1 MNTGH
6 IKLHRSIEEWEWID
20 DPVMFYFWVRILL
33 MANWEDRR
41 WHGEVIERGSFV
53 CSLSGLSK
61 RLNLSIQQVRT
72 CLSRLQ
78 SNKQIFTDSTNK
90 RTKVTICKYD
100 DYQGW
105 PTNEQQTNNTPANNP
120 TTTTKEEYNY
130 NTSDTNVSSYS
141 NSIQEEKKEKESSVT
156 DVPEDEKRG
165 KPVSPPPDFSFVLN
179 LWNDSAT
186 RSIPKV
192 RMLST
197 ARKEKV
203 RLRIKEM
210 GGMEEA
216 KEILATC
223 FKKISESDFCN
234 GATGKWTA
242 TFDWFFENEKNWLK
256 VLEGNYDNRKERS
269 RLEQLAELYKQ
280 GNEYYEQQYR
290 GYGGASPYGD
300 PPGGGDYGPDEQ

>member
-1 MNTGH
+1 M
-6 IKLHRSIEEWEWID
+6 L
-20 DPVMFYFWVRILL
+20 YFWVSILF
-33 MANWEDRR
+33 MADES
-41 WHGEVIERGSFV
+41 GSFV
-53 CSLSGLSK
+53 TSLNALAKELRLSV
-61 RLNLSIQQVRT
+61 QQVRT
-72 CLSRLQ
+72 CLSNIE
-78 SNKQIFTDSTNK
+78 SNKLITHISTK
-90 RTKVTICKYD
+90 QGTKIIICDFDNYKAV
-100 DYQGW
+100 QQS
-105 PTNEQQTNNTPANNP
+105 EQQKLQQTTNTPSNKPKEAPPVPPDGSPLNNP
-120 TTTTKEEYNY
+120 PSFTPYNPP
-130 NTSDTNVSSYS
+130 
-141 NSIQEEKKEKESSVT
+141 QESLKESSGT

-165 KPVSPPPDFSFVLN
+165 KPVSPPPDFSFVLK
-179 LWNDSAT
+179 LWNDSAM

-192 RMLST
+192 RMLSP

-216 KEILATC
+216 KGILATC

-256 VLEGNYDNRKERS
+256 VLEGNYDNRKEKS

-300 PPGGGDYGPDEQ
+300 PPGGGHYGPDEQ

>member
-1 MNTGH
+1 MF
-6 IKLHRSIEEWEWID
+6 RSIEDWEWID
-20 DPVMFYFWVRILL
+20 DPVMFYFWGRILL
-33 MANWEDRR
+33 MANWEDKR

-53 CSLSGLSK
+53 TSLSGLSE
-61 RLNLSIQQVRT
+61 RLNLSVQQVRT
-72 CLSRLQ
+72 CISRLQ
-78 SNKQIFTDSTNK
+78 SNKQIVTDSTNK
-90 RTKVTICKYD
+90 RTKVTISKYE
-100 DYQGW
+100 DYQGCV
-105 PTNEQQTNNTPANNP
+105 TNEQQTNNTPANNP

-141 NSIQEEKKEKESSVT
+141 NSIQEEKKKKEEDTPVSSEKE
-156 DVPEDEKRG
+156 PA
-165 KPVSPPPDFSFVLN
+165 DFSLVLK

-192 RMLST
+192 RMLSP

-216 KEILATC
+216 KKILATC
-223 FKKISESDFCN
+223 FQKISESDFCN

-256 VLEGNYDNRKERS
+256 VLEGNYDNRKEKS
-269 RLEQLAELYKQ
+269 QLEILAENVAKADA
-280 GNEYYEQQYR
+280 YYEQRYH
-290 GYGGASPYGD
+290 GYGGASPYGNQE
-300 PPGGGDYGPDEQ
+300 GGWPYGPDEQ

>member
-20 DPVMFYFWVRILL
+20 EPIMFYFWVRILL

-53 CSLSGLSK
+53 CSLSGLSD

-78 SNKQIFTDSTNK
+78 SNKQIVTDSTNK

-100 DYQGW
+100 DYQGC

-120 TTTTKEEYNY
+120 ATTTKEEYNY

-165 KPVSPPPDFSFVLN
+165 RPVSPPPDFSFVLK

-192 RMLST
+192 RMLSP

-256 VLEGNYDNRKERS
+256 VLEGNYDNRKEKS

-290 GYGGASPYGD
+290 GYGSASPYGD
-300 PPGGGDYGPDEQ
+300 PSGSRDDGPDEQ

>member
-1 MNTGH
+1 MEKGRTLYQKDWFSNQTM
-6 IKLHRSIEEWEWID
+6 L
-20 DPVMFYFWVRILL
+20 YFWVSILF
-33 MANWEDRR
+33 MADES
-41 WHGEVIERGSFV
+41 GSFV
-53 CSLSGLSK
+53 TSLNTLAKELRLSV
-61 RLNLSIQQVRT
+61 QQVRT
-72 CLSRLQ
+72 CLSNIE
-78 SNKQIFTDSTNK
+78 SNKLITHLSTK
-90 RTKVTICKYD
+90 QGTKVTICNFDNYKTA
-100 DYQGW
+100 QQS
-105 PTNEQQTNNTPANNP
+105 EQQTLQQTINTPGNKPKEAPLVPPDGSPLNNSP
-120 TTTTKEEYNY
+120 SFTPYNPP
-130 NTSDTNVSSYS
+130 
-141 NSIQEEKKEKESSVT
+141 QESLKESSVT

-165 KPVSPPPDFSFVLN
+165 KPVSPPPDFSFVLK

-192 RMLST
+192 RMLSP

-256 VLEGNYDNRKERS
+256 VLEGNYDNRKEKS
-269 RLEQLAELYKQ
+269 RLEQLAKLYKQ